1 MLEILNYSFFTNALI
16 WWNLIAVIRSII
28 GVFIVIRREVQIS
41 HTISNRVLAG
51 ISLGLFLWIDYN
63 IISVIRAVFI
73 AILIFFIN
81 KTKLLTSDSRMELL
95 SQIMMRLSIFL
106 ISYLVYL
113 RIDITSLLFGNILAV
128 TKNDLYLL
136 GGISII
142 WIIFFYFS
150 TKKLLAI
157 SISEELAK
165 SKNIN
170 SNFYNLSFLILTALL
185 VAFSIKIFWILLLG
199 AFLILPS
206 NIWKILANSI
216 KKVFIFALI
225 VSIFSVNIWLFASYY
240 LNTATWATIVLVL
253 AIMLIISIII
263 KKLWRK

>member
-16 WWNLIAVIRSII
+16 WWNLIAIIRSII

-51 ISLGLFLWIDYN
+51 ISLWLFLGINYDISWI
-63 IISVIRAVFI
+63 IRAIFV
-73 AILIFFIN
+73 AIIIFFVN

-106 ISYLVYL
+106 ISYLAYL
-113 RIDITSLLFGNILAV
+113 KIDITSLLFGNILAI

-136 GGISII
+136 GIITLI
-142 WIIFFYFS
+142 WIIFFSFAS
-150 TKKLLAI
+150 KKLLAI

-216 KKVFIFALI
+216 KKVFIFAIIISLI
-225 VSIFSVNIWLFASYY
+225 WVNIWLFASYY

-253 AIMLIISIII
+253 AIMLIISIIF
-263 KKLWRK
+263 KNYE

>member
-16 WWNLIAVIRSII
+16 WWNLIAIIRSII

-51 ISLGLFLWIDYN
+51 ISLGLFLGIDYN
-63 IISVIRAVFI
+63 IISVIRAIFASFI
-73 AILIFFIN
+73 IFFIN

-113 RIDITSLLFGNILAV
+113 RIDITSLLFGNILAI

-136 GGISII
+136 GIISLI
-142 WIIFFYFS
+142 WIIFFAFAS
-150 TKKLLAI
+150 KKLLAI

-170 SNFYNLSFLILTALL
+170 SNFYNLAFLILTALV

-225 VSIFSVNIWLFASYY
+225 VSLIWVNIWLFTSYY

-253 AIMLIISIII
+253 AIFLFFSIIFKKII
-263 KKLWRK
+263 K